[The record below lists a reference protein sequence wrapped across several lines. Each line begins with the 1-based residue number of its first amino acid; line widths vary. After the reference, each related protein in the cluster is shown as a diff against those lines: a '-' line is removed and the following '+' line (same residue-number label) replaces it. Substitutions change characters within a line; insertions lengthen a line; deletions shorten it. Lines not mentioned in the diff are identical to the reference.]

1 MKRSLAILLS
11 ACLVFLCCS
20 CEEKGSDSSNKTI
33 RFHLSAEPQTLDPQI
48 ADDYPAVVAVEAL
61 YEGLVRLD
69 AENQPYPGV
78 AESWTSNADFT
89 EFTFR
94 LRSDAK
100 WSNGDPVTADDFVFA
115 LRRALSPATNSKT
128 CEPLYCIQNAQE
140 VRAGSSAVDSLGVTA
155 KDSRTL
161 VIRLEYPYEAFP
173 ALTAITPFMPCQ
185 QKFFEE
191 TSGKYGLEV
200 NSVLGNGPFKI
211 RNRYGWEHGKHLEL
225 SRSSTYSGENSPS
238 PASLIFSIGSAE
250 ADVSDIIKALDD
262 SVVDAVELPAS
273 LLVEADSKGF
283 PIQAFQDTTWGL
295 VFNTSQLYHEE
306 PNIMRDAS
314 VRRAF
319 LQTLDREKL
328 TAFVPENSSPAQDII
343 TPGTTYLG
351 KKYRELAG
359 SGMLLPQD
367 DASVYQVPDAL
378 NAMGYSEIPVV
389 TVLCPDDEKI
399 KLMVN
404 EMLATWNQKLGSYF
418 NMEPLPFSDLQKR
431 VASGNYQIALYRLRP
446 NGDGPMQLLS
456 FFSSSSSS
464 NPAFLSDPAYDAML
478 DQAKTLGGMEAM
490 DFYRQAEAYLNEQGI
505 FYPLYYESRYYACG
519 KDVTGIV
526 FHPYQGGVDFIAAGK
541 GKPKEN

>member
-1 MKRSLAILLS
+1 MKRSLALLLS
-11 ACLVFLCCS
+11 VCLVFLCCS

-33 RFHLSAEPQTLDPQI
+33 RFHFSAEPQTLDPQI
-48 ADDYPAVVAVEAL
+48 ADDYSAMVAVEAL
-61 YEGLVRLD
+61 YEGLVHLD

-89 EFTFR
+89 EFTFH

-128 CEPLYCIQNAQE
+128 CEPLYCIQNAQG
-140 VRAGSSAVDSLGVTA
+140 VRAGSAAVESLGAEA

-161 VIRLEYPYEAFP
+161 VIRLEYSYEAFP
-173 ALTAITPFMPCQ
+173 ALTAVTPFMPCH

-191 TSGKYGLEV
+191 TSGKYGLEA

-225 SRSSTYSGENSPS
+225 SRSSTYSGEKSPS
-238 PASLIFSIGSAE
+238 PASLIFSIGSEE
-250 ADVSDIIKALDD
+250 ADVSDVIKALDD
-262 SVVDAVELPAS
+262 SVVDAIELPAS

-283 PIQAFQDTTWGL
+283 PITAFQDTTWGL
-295 VFNTSQLYHEE
+295 VFNTTQFYHEE
-306 PNIMRDAS
+306 ANIMRDAS
-314 VRRAF
+314 IRRAF

-328 TAFVPENSSPAQDII
+328 LTFVPENSSPAPDII

-367 DASVYQVPDAL
+367 DTSAYQVPDAL

-389 TVLCPDDEKI
+389 TVLCPDDEKT

-404 EMLATWNQKLGSYF
+404 EMLAAWNEKLGSYF

-431 VASGNYQIALYRLRP
+431 VVSGNYQIALYRLRP

-456 FFSSSSSS
+456 FFSSTSPS
-464 NPAFLSDPAYDAML
+464 NPGFLSDSAYDAML
-478 DQAKTLGGMEAM
+478 DQAKTLGGMEAL

-526 FHPYQGGVDFIAAGK
+526 FHPYHGGVDFIGAGK
-541 GKPKEN
+541 GKTKES